1 MRFLHRRR
9 AEHRPIDLNVI
20 PLIDVVFF
28 LLVFYVISTAFMQET
43 AVPLPLP
50 LQRPQSTAATQ
61 VGGAF
66 VPVAIVK
73 SGAIQV
79 GPQVVELAGVRAAVR
94 SALAA
99 SNTTTAVVI
108 PDREVPTGL
117 LLAVMDACA
126 AAGAT
131 AVDVAATAGG
141 E

>member
-28 LLVFYVISTAFMQET
+28 LLIFYVISTAFVQET
-43 AVPLPLP
+43 AVTV
-50 LQRPQSTAATQ
+50 QRPGSTQAAT
-61 VGGAF
+61 VNGGF

-79 GPQVVELAGVRAAVR
+79 GPHVVDLVGLTAAVR
-94 SALAA
+94 DALAGG
-99 SNTTTAVVI
+99 TTAQVVVI

-117 LLAVMDACA
+117 LLSVMDACS
-126 AAGAT
+126 AAGASS
-131 AVDVAATAGG
+131 VDVAATREGG
-141 E
+141 

>member
-9 AEHRPIDLNVI
+9 QAQQQIDLNVI

-28 LLVFYVISTAFMQET
+28 LLIFYVISTSFVQEA
-43 AVPLPLP
+43 AVTI
-50 LQRPQSTAATQ
+50 QRPGSTQAGT
-61 VGGAF
+61 VSGGF

-79 GPQVVELAGVRAAVR
+79 GPQVVDLAQVRDTVQ
-94 SALAA
+94 SALSAG
-99 SNTTTAVVI
+99 NTTTVVVI

-117 LLAVMDACA
+117 LLKVMDACS
-126 AAGAT
+126 AAGA
-131 AVDVAATAGG
+131 AKVDVAATK